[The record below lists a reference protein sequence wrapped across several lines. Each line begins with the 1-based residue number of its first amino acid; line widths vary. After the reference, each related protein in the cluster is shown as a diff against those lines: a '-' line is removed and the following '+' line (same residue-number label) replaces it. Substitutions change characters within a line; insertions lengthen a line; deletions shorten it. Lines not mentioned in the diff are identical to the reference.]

1 MRANL
6 ADRGC
11 RHLMLLTHHGAAL
24 PLLFD
29 AGLLHEGQAR
39 HPRHHMYVCHLQ
51 MTSLARNFSPAHAPS
66 QANHLPRTSLLR
78 LQPSRTFCVSAR
90 HLLS

>member
-39 HPRHHMYVCHLQ
+39 HPRHHMYVISRLRASHG
-51 MTSLARNFSPAHAPS
+51 TSPPPMPPVKRTTCLAPP
-66 QANHLPRTSLLR
+66 
-78 LQPSRTFCVSAR
+78 FCVPVL